1 MYAEYLFLSTNLK
14 AKFPKFIDKAT
25 WEQLINSSIEE
36 LVDFLRNNNY
46 GSLLEGYVGIIKI
59 LNDDLKNIRM
69 TVKSPYLDL
78 MLFDLMVHDVRAN
91 LLKSNIQQDFLG
103 TFDVKYGAV
112 YDQLK
117 KRILDRAFRFWQDTN
132 DLNLLNIYIDLEV
145 VKYSQELTKNL
156 SLPNIKKFWELRT
169 DLYVL
174 KIISRLQRLNINI
187 DIFKKYGINLSSIES
202 FHEKT
207 SGIYQEVLKE
217 AENVDFDFL
226 IKKYLLNYM
235 TMNFKNVISG
245 PEVVIFYF
253 YNKWWE
259 LEDLILLL
267 ESKKNN
273 IPKAFWERRLLK
285 TNA

>member
-14 AKFPKFIDKAT
+14 AKFPKFIDKTT

-36 LVDFLRNNNY
+36 IVEFLRNNNY
-46 GSLLEGYVGIIKI
+46 GSLLEGYWGIIKI
-59 LNDDLKNIRM
+59 LNDDLKNIKM

-78 MLFDLMVHDVRAN
+78 MLFDLMVHDIRTI

-103 TFDVKYGAV
+103 TFDIKYGTV

-117 KRILDRAFRFWQDTN
+117 KKILDRAVRFWQETN
-132 DLNLLNIYIDLEV
+132 DLNLLNIYIDLEII
-145 VKYSQELTKNL
+145 KYSQELAKNL
-156 SLPNIKKFWELRT
+156 DIPNIKKFWELRT
-169 DLYVL
+169 NLYVL
-174 KIISRLQRLNINI
+174 KVFSRLQRLNINT
-187 DIFKKYGINLSSIES
+187 DIFKKYGINLNSIES
-202 FHEKT
+202 FYEKT
-207 SGIYQEVLKE
+207 SELYQRILKE
-217 AENVDFDFL
+217 AESVDFDFL

-235 TMNFKNVISG
+235 TMNFKKVVSG

-259 LEDLILLL
+259 LEDLILIL

-285 TNA
+285 ANA

>member
-14 AKFPKFIDKAT
+14 AKFPKFIDKTT

-36 LVDFLRNNNY
+36 IVEFLKNNNY
-46 GSLLEGYVGIIKI
+46 GSLLEGYWGIIKI
-59 LNDDLKNIRM
+59 LNDDLKNIKM

-78 MLFDLMVHDVRAN
+78 MLFDLMVHDIRTI

-103 TFDVKYGAV
+103 TFDIKYGAV

-117 KRILDRAFRFWQDTN
+117 KRILDRAVRFWQETN
-132 DLNLLNIYIDLEV
+132 DLNLLNIYIDLEII
-145 VKYSQELTKNL
+145 KYSQELAKNL
-156 SLPNIKKFWELRT
+156 DVPNIKKFWELRT

-174 KIISRLQRLNINI
+174 KVFSRLQRLNINT
-187 DIFKKYGINLSSIES
+187 DIFKKYGINLNSIES
-202 FHEKT
+202 FHEKI
-207 SGIYQEVLKE
+207 SELYQRILKE
-217 AENVDFDFL
+217 AESIDFDFL

-235 TMNFKNVISG
+235 TMNFKKVVSG

-259 LEDLILLL
+259 LEDLILIL

-285 TNA
+285 ANA

>member
-14 AKFPKFIDKAT
+14 AKFPKFIDKTT

-36 LVDFLRNNNY
+36 IVEFLRNNNY
-46 GSLLEGYVGIIKI
+46 GSLLEGYWGIIKI
-59 LNDDLKNIRM
+59 LNDDLKNIKM

-78 MLFDLMVHDVRAN
+78 MLFDLMVHDIRTI

-103 TFDVKYGAV
+103 TFDIKYGTV

-117 KRILDRAFRFWQDTN
+117 KRILDRAVRFWQETN
-132 DLNLLNIYIDLEV
+132 DLNLLNIYIDLEII
-145 VKYSQELTKNL
+145 KYSQELAKNL
-156 SLPNIKKFWELRT
+156 DIPNIKKFWELRT

-174 KIISRLQRLNINI
+174 KVFSRLQRLNINT
-187 DIFKKYGINLSSIES
+187 DIFKKYGINLNSIES
-202 FHEKT
+202 FYEKT
-207 SGIYQEVLKE
+207 SELYQRILKE
-217 AENVDFDFL
+217 AESVDFDFL

-235 TMNFKNVISG
+235 TMNFKKVVSG

-259 LEDLILLL
+259 LEDLILIL

-285 TNA
+285 ANA

>member
-14 AKFPKFIDKAT
+14 AKFPKFIDKTT

-36 LVDFLRNNNY
+36 IVEFLRNNNY
-46 GSLLEGYVGIIKI
+46 GSLLEGYWGIIKI
-59 LNDDLKNIRM
+59 LNDDLKNIKM

-78 MLFDLMVHDVRAN
+78 MLFDLMVHDIRTI

-103 TFDVKYGAV
+103 TFDIKYGTV

-117 KRILDRAFRFWQDTN
+117 KRILDRAVRFWQETN
-132 DLNLLNIYIDLEV
+132 DLNLLNIYIDLEII
-145 VKYSQELTKNL
+145 KYSQELAKNL
-156 SLPNIKKFWELRT
+156 DIPNIKKFWELRT
-169 DLYVL
+169 DLYIL
-174 KIISRLQRLNINI
+174 KVFSRLQRLNINT
-187 DIFKKYGINLSSIES
+187 DIFKKYGINLNSIES
-202 FHEKT
+202 FYEKT
-207 SGIYQEVLKE
+207 SELYQRILKE
-217 AENVDFDFL
+217 AESVDFDFL

-235 TMNFKNVISG
+235 TMNFKKVVSG

-259 LEDLILLL
+259 LEDLILIL

-285 TNA
+285 ANA